1 MYNVYGSLV
10 CAFFQWHMM
19 EHIQCAVVITGYFLQ
34 VEYDATGF
42 LEKNRDRL
50 PVEIM
55 NILRTS
61 DNRVVKTLFQTPL
74 TKTGMFCQQ
83 ICTDQNG
90 CVV

>member
-1 MYNVYGSLV
+1 MCMDIVYVL
-10 CAFFQWHMM
+10 FQWNLMQY
-19 EHIQCAVVITGYFLQ
+19 IQCALIIIGYFMQ

-61 DNRVVKTLFQTPL
+61 ENKVVRTLFQTPL
-74 TKTGMFCQQ
+74 TKTGKF
-83 ICTDQNG
+83 IS
-90 CVV
+90 